1 MLNPFETPTYLQKF
15 GLKEP
20 PYATNPDER
29 YLYLTVSHQEAISMC
44 GRLIQNREG
53 VGLIVGEQGTGKTT
67 IIRCLVSLMRNV
79 YGEEEQVIA
88 MT

>member
-1 MLNPFETPTYLQKF
+1 
-15 GLKEP
+15 
-20 PYATNPDER
+20 
-29 YLYLTVSHQEAISMC
+29 MC

-53 VGLIVGEQGTGKTT
+53 AGLIVGEQGTGKTT